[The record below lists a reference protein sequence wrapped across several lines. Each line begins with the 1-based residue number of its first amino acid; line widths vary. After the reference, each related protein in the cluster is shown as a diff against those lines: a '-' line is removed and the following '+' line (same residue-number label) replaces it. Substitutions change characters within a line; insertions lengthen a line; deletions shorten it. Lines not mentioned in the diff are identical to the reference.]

1 MANSRKS
8 RSPSRNSSDVGGP
21 PNTSGLTQDFERALA
36 DIVAR
41 AAVSGADAR
50 IGVAFSGGLDSS
62 VLLHLASEY
71 ARDHHLAL
79 IAFHVHHGL
88 SPNANAWLA
97 HCEQAA
103 AACGVPLVSRQ
114 VDVGDNSG
122 RGMEEAARIARYQA
136 LGEMC
141 RENACRLLLTAHH
154 QDDQAETVLL
164 QLMRGAGLPGLSG
177 MAELQLRHEPMGDGV
192 SLGRP
197 LLAASRAQLELLRDA
212 LGLDHVC
219 DESNG
224 DLRYRRNALRN
235 TVAPLLEQ
243 HFTGFA
249 ARVARSAGH
258 AQTAQSLL
266 LELAEIDLAFCRA
279 ASWSDPLH
287 VPELKILTPRRADNL
302 LRHWLFQNRVQ
313 LPSQSRLEEIHSQML
328 DAAYDMHPFFDFGTV
343 VLRRIG
349 KRLELHPRLGTP
361 PEEPVEVH
369 WQGEAELAVPA
380 WRGKLVFEAGD
391 GLGLPR
397 DALFRH
403 PLMLHRRAGQERL
416 KLAANRP
423 SRSLKSLYQEADIA
437 PWRRLWS
444 PLLFLN
450 GELVFAAGLG
460 MDVRHV
466 AMGESVALR
475 WVPD

>member
-8 RSPSRNSSDVGGP
+8 RTPSRNDASS
-21 PNTSGLTQDFERALA
+21 LTQAFERALA

-41 AAVSGADAR
+41 VGISGADGR
-50 IGVAFSGGLDSS
+50 IGVAFSGGLDST
-62 VLLHLASEY
+62 VLLHLASRY
-71 ARDHHLAL
+71 ARERHLTL
-79 IAFHVHHGL
+79 TAFHVHHGL
-88 SPNANAWLA
+88 SPNADAWLA
-97 HCEQAA
+97 HCAQAA
-103 AACGVPLVSRQ
+103 MACGVPLAHRQ
-114 VDVGDNSG
+114 VDVSDDSG
-122 RGMEEAARIARYQA
+122 RGLEEAARMARYRA

-141 RENACRLLLTAHH
+141 RETGCRLLLTAHH

-177 MAELQLRHEPMGDGV
+177 MAALQVRHELMGDGV

-197 LLAASRAQLELLRDA
+197 LLDVARQQLEQARDMLA
-212 LGLDHVC
+212 LEHIN

-243 HFTGFA
+243 HFPGFA

-258 AQTAQSLL
+258 AQAAQSLL
-266 LELAEIDLAFCRA
+266 QDLAEIDLALCGA
-279 ASWSDPLH
+279 GSWSDPLH
-287 VPELKILTPRRADNL
+287 VPPLKALTPRRADNL
-302 LRHWLFQNRVQ
+302 LRHWLYQNRVQ
-313 LPSQSRLEEIHSQML
+313 LPSQSRLEEIRSQML
-328 DAAYDMHPFFDFGTV
+328 DAAHDMHPFFDFGAMA
-343 VLRRIG
+343 LRRIG
-349 KRLELHPRLGTP
+349 SRLELHPRIGTP
-361 PEEPVEVH
+361 PEDPVALR
-369 WQGEAELAVPA
+369 WQGEAGIAVPA
-380 WRGKLVFEAGD
+380 WRGTLLFEAGD
-391 GLGLPR
+391 GLGVPR
-397 DALFRH
+397 GALLRH

-423 SRSLKSLYQEADIA
+423 SRSLKTLYQEAEIA

-444 PLLFLN
+444 PLLYLN

-460 MDVRHV
+460 MDVRHL

-475 WVPD
+475 WAPD

>member
-8 RSPSRNSSDVGGP
+8 RSPSGNSTRS
-21 PNTSGLTQDFERALA
+21 LELEFERALA

-41 AAVSGADAR
+41 VSFSGGVSH

-62 VLLHLASEY
+62 VLLHLASRHAE
-71 ARDHHLAL
+71 AHHLAL
-79 IAFHVHHGL
+79 TAYHVHHGL
-88 SPNANAWLA
+88 SPNADAWMA

-103 AACGVPLVSRQ
+103 AACGVALLTRQ
-114 VDVGDNSG
+114 VDVGDVQG
-122 RGMEEAARIARYQA
+122 RGTEEAARIARYRA

-141 RENACRLLLTAHH
+141 RESGCRLLLTAHH

-177 MAELQLRHEPMGDGV
+177 MAPLQVRHELMGDDV

-197 LLAASRAQLELLRDA
+197 LLGCTRAQLEQARDA
-212 LGLDHVC
+212 SGLQHVS
-219 DESNG
+219 DESNS

-235 TVAPLLEQ
+235 TVTPLLEQ
-243 HFTGFA
+243 HFPGFA
-249 ARVARSAGH
+249 TRVARSAGH
-258 AQTAQSLL
+258 AQVAQSLL
-266 LELAEIDLAFCRA
+266 QDLAEIDLALCHA

-287 VPELKILTPRRADNL
+287 VPELKTLAPARADNL
-302 LRHWLFQNRVQ
+302 LRHWLYQNRVA
-313 LPSQSRLEEIHSQML
+313 LPSQARLEEIRSQML
-328 DAAYDMHPFFDFGTV
+328 DAAHDMHPFFDFGAM

-349 KRLELHPRLGTP
+349 SRLELHPRLGTP
-361 PEEPVEVH
+361 PEEPVELH
-369 WQGEAELAVPA
+369 WQGEAAIAVPA
-380 WRGKLVFEAGD
+380 WRGTLVFESTNGT
-391 GLGLPR
+391 GLPR
-397 DALFRH
+397 AVLLRH
-403 PLMLHRRAGQERL
+403 GLMLHRRSGQERL

-423 SRSLKSLYQEADIA
+423 SRSLKALYQAAEIA

-444 PLLFLN
+444 PLLYVN

-460 MDVRHV
+460 MDVRHL
-466 AMGESVALR
+466 AMGESVAVR

>member
-8 RSPSRNSSDVGGP
+8 RSPSRNSTDS
-21 PNTSGLTQDFERALA
+21 LEQAFERALA
-36 DIVAR
+36 NIAARVAI
-41 AAVSGADAR
+41 SGADPR

-62 VLLHLASEY
+62 VLLHFASDY
-71 ARDHHLAL
+71 AKKHRLAL

-88 SPNANAWLA
+88 SPNADAWLA

-103 AACGVPLVSRQ
+103 AACGVPLLSRQ
-114 VDVGDNSG
+114 VDVSDISG
-122 RGMEEAARIARYQA
+122 RGTEEAARIARYQA
-136 LGEMC
+136 LGDMC
-141 RENACRLLLTAHH
+141 RESGCRLLLTAHH

-177 MAELQLRHEPMGDGV
+177 MADLQVRHELMGDGV

-197 LLAASRAQLELLRDA
+197 LLEVARAQLEQACDA
-212 LGLDHVC
+212 LGLEHIS

-235 TVAPLLEQ
+235 AVTPLLEQ
-243 HFTGFA
+243 HFPGFS

-258 AQTAQSLL
+258 AQAAQSLL
-266 LELAEIDLAFCRA
+266 QDLAEIDLALCHA
-279 ASWSDPLH
+279 ASWNDPLH
-287 VPELKILTPRRADNL
+287 VPELKTLASRRADNL
-302 LRHWLFQNRVQ
+302 LRHWLYQNRVQ
-313 LPSQSRLEEIHSQML
+313 LPSQSRLEEIRSQML
-328 DAAYDMHPFFDFGTV
+328 DAAHDMHPFFDFGAM

-349 KRLELHPRLGTP
+349 NRLELHPRLGTP
-361 PEEPVEVH
+361 PEEPVKLNWHGDPEIP
-369 WQGEAELAVPA
+369 VPA
-380 WRGKLVFEAGD
+380 WRGTLVFEPGD
-391 GLGLPR
+391 GPGLPR
-397 DALFRH
+397 EVLLRH
-403 PLMLHRRAGQERL
+403 PLMLHCRSGQERL

-423 SRSLKSLYQEADIA
+423 SRSLKALYQQAEIA

-444 PLLFLN
+444 PLLYLN

-460 MDVRHV
+460 MDVRHL
-466 AMGESVALR
+466 AMGESVVLR